1 MPKILIVDDNEKEIR
16 RPLVRQLSRVF
27 GDDKI
32 LEAENGQQAL
42 ETVEREHPM
51 VVLLDVMMPIMD
63 GISACR
69 LLRSKPQYAGIY
81 VIMLTGREGG
91 LAEGLEIGADAYVR
105 KPYDIEELTA
115 YVRKGL
121 NQSKERSMPAMDPV
135 TGLFNESFFM
145 ESLLVG
151 ELARAARYEMNFSVI
166 RLRLD
171 LTLNEG
177 SEPDDEL
184 LRAVARLLVFR
195 ESDRVAYFGGYDF
208 VVMLPYTAPTNAM
221 AIAQRLCAK
230 ITATGFPGYDKV
242 TASFGIAS
250 FDSAQ
255 SLLLQLAEDALNQAQ
270 IQGGGVV
277 RLADSA

>member
-1 MPKILIVDDNEKEIR
+1 MSKILIVDDNEKEIR
-16 RPLVRQLSRVF
+16 RPLVRQLGRVF
-27 GDDKI
+27 GPEKI
-32 LEAENGQQAL
+32 LEAENGQLAL
-42 ETVEREHPM
+42 EVVEREHPM
-51 VVLLDVMMPIMD
+51 VILLDVMMPVMD

-69 LLRSKPQYAGIY
+69 VLRSKPQFAGIY

-121 NQSKERSMPAMDPV
+121 KQSKERTVPAMDPV
-135 TGLFNESFFM
+135 TGLFNETFFM

-151 ELARAARYEMNFSVI
+151 ELARAARYEINFSII

-171 LTLNEG
+171 LALQAD
-177 SEPDDEL
+177 EPDDEL
-184 LRAVARLLVFR
+184 LRAVARMLIFR

-208 VVMLPYTAPTNAM
+208 VIMLPYTPPANAVN
-221 AIAQRLCAK
+221 IANRLCNRIAE
-230 ITATGFPGYDKV
+230 TAFSGYGQIS
-242 TASFGIAS
+242 ASFGVAS
-250 FDSAQ
+250 FDAAE

-270 IQGGGVV
+270 IQGGGMVH
-277 RLADSA
+277 LATIS